1 VEANANAQL
10 ERLFY
15 MSKDM
20 IYRAAAFGQVL
31 VIDTTAKTNR
41 FDMYLF
47 LASVMDNR
55 SKSSIVCICF
65 MRTETAMDFGWIFQQ
80 MRQAMVS
87 ITCDIDQ
94 IIQVVVSDED
104 KAMMLAIKMHM
115 PNAKQM
121 LCRWHVGQN
130 IHLNCGTLLSNT
142 EIRIQYERI
151 VEEITDEEQWNTEWN
166 KLLSMIESEIG
177 PSVNYFKEQIYG
189 KRKQICKLWVD
200 QYMNMGIYTTQRA
213 ESQHAVRISI
223 TLSFHSHVRHNL
235 I

>member
-87 ITCDIDQ
+87 IT
-94 IIQVVVSDED
+94 
-104 KAMMLAIKMHM
+104 
-115 PNAKQM
+115 
-121 LCRWHVGQN
+121 
-130 IHLNCGTLLSNT
+130 LLSNT

-177 PSVNYFKEQIYG
+177 PSVNC
-189 KRKQICKLWVD
+189 RL
-200 QYMNMGIYTTQRA
+200 
-213 ESQHAVRISI
+213 
-223 TLSFHSHVRHNL
+223 
-235 I
+235 